1 MRLPARLK
9 LSKHGVYNFRY
20 VVPKRLRTI
29 FGKSEIKKSLGTRDP
44 VVARQLAYLMN
55 AKLVEEMRSLGDLM
69 SNHKKNPF
77 GLPLNPRVVTWTVKP
92 GEISA
97 KPGKDQEGL
106 QKFIKDNPN
115 LIEDFY
121 KSRAAAGANAMS
133 QMVSKLDQMVTPP
146 GIKPITISGAM
157 EPFRQYLNTNRKNTG
172 TRKKYAAAATEFS
185 GLFGSK
191 FLHQITKDQILEFR
205 DSQTS
210 RGLKPVTIENKI
222 IALNE
227 FFGWAQGNLHFPQV
241 DLPTKG
247 MLHLSKRQRESLSE
261 KYQPFTFDDL
271 KVIFDPVRYLP
282 AMSRQ
287 PDHFWLPIL
296 ALFTG
301 ARIEELCQL
310 HIADV
315 KKLDGVAFIDIN
327 AMDDKGVKSA
337 AGARKIP
344 LHPIVLKLGFLKYVE
359 VVKSMG
365 LSNKQI
371 FPYLQPN
378 ANDVLSSPASKKFNR
393 YFSLIGIKSSRRKV
407 FHSFRK
413 TANQELTDRGVDVAL
428 RSALLGHELKSENV
442 NSYTEY
448 RLKQLAEQGIYKLK
462 FEGQALQAKSE
473 SISWSKLKFETCGL
487 RERIKSLIVSVAA
500 DSGRRQLRYAK
511 QSERARSVKKG
522 KGLG

>member
-20 VVPKRLRTI
+20 VVPKRLRTF

-44 VVARQLAYLMN
+44 GVARQLAYVMN
-55 AKLVEEMRSLGDLM
+55 AKLVEEMRSLGEFM
-69 SNHKKNPF
+69 SDHKKNQY
-77 GLPLNPRVVTWTVKP
+77 GLPPNPSVVTWTLKP

-106 QKFIKDNPN
+106 QKFIKDNPS
-115 LIEDFY
+115 LVGDFY
-121 KSRAAAGANAMS
+121 KKRPVAEADAIS
-133 QMVSKLDQMVTPP
+133 QIASKLDQVAIPP
-146 GIKPITISGAM
+146 GITPITISAAM
-157 EPFRQYLNTNRKNTG
+157 GPFRQYLNTNRKNPG

-185 GLFGSK
+185 KLFGDI
-191 FLHQITKDQILEFR
+191 FLHQITKEYIRRFR
-205 DSQTS
+205 LSETS
-210 RGLKPVTIENKI
+210 RGLKTVTVENKI

-227 FFGWAQGNLHFPQV
+227 FFGWAQANLHFPQV

-247 MLHLSKRQRESLSE
+247 MIQLSKRQRESLSE

-310 HIADV
+310 HITDV
-315 KKLDGVAFIDIN
+315 KKMDGVAFVDIN
-327 AMDDKGVKSA
+327 SMDDKGVKSA

-344 LHPIVLKLGFLKYVE
+344 LHPVVVKLGFLKYVE

-393 YFSLIGIKSSRRKV
+393 YFTSIGIKNSRRKV

-442 NSYTEY
+442 SSYTEY

-462 FEGQALQAKSE
+462 FEGQALQGKPE
-473 SISWSKLKFETCGL
+473 SIAWSNLNFEMRGL
-487 RERIKSLIVSVAA
+487 RERIKSLIVSVA
-500 DSGRRQLRYAK
+500 DDTERRQLRYAK
-511 QSERARSVKKG
+511 QSERMQSVKKG
-522 KGLG
+522 KRSR